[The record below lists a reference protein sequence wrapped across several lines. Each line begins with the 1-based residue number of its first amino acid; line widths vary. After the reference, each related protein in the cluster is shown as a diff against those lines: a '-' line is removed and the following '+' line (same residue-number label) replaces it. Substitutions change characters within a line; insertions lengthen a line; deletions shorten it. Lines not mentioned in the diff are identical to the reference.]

1 MKWKNLPSRRAESS
15 SLNLFPGSPIPRK
28 MQPPTFVPYLAAF
41 LASLF
46 FTVLLYVFLKGRSSL
61 VPKSSRSAKS
71 EEMDPANC
79 ADLIRNQ
86 MALVQTFPH
95 PSPKGRQSVERL
107 SELLLGA
114 RLYFP
119 SSKDQLSAFAG
130 RLPGVYEDE
139 GMLLMA
145 LMDLRK
151 WMGANLQKPEIN

>member
-1 MKWKNLPSRRAESS
+1 
-15 SLNLFPGSPIPRK
+15 
-28 MQPPTFVPYLAAF
+28 MQPPPFVLYLAAF

-46 FTVLLYVFLKGRSSL
+46 ICVLLHVFLKSRRSL
-61 VPKSSRSAKS
+61 VPKSSLSAKS
-71 EEMDPANC
+71 EEMDPSNC
-79 ADLIRNQ
+79 VDLIRSQ
-86 MALVQTFPH
+86 ITLVQTFSH

-119 SSKDQLSAFAG
+119 SAKDQLSAFAG
-130 RLPGVYEDE
+130 RLLGVYEDE

-151 WMGANLQKPEIN
+151 WMAAHLQKPEIS